1 MSSSLHSNA
10 STHSKRYKLS
20 PASSGRLKHELRWD
34 PPVSDLLHHLR
45 QTATSAFMFGGLL
58 EDLARSPHDELRLW
72 RLAAVYDQDEVV
84 AAAAA
89 RETDG
94 FCLLHGTDSDAVRT
108 LAEQL
113 RSRLAIT
120 RLSGEYEVIAE
131 ALESH
136 ELGCR
141 VIRDHHEHFMTLR
154 AFEHQIQPDGNYR
167 FADEADIP
175 RLKEY
180 AAGYSAERNVPFRC
194 DWRYMC
200 RQGRVLVAEARADSA
215 AAPVPDAEHNASKRR
230 AGRRPI
236 AACLLQGIS
245 FGPYTSCAGVY
256 TFPEYR
262 GQGYAQQL
270 VANFCVLAA
279 AAGYDTCLLVDAT
292 NAPAIAAYSR
302 VGFRI
307 KAAYRDVYLAGG
319 SMRSIPM

>member
-1 MSSSLHSNA
+1 MPPPLHSSA
-10 STHSKRYKLS
+10 SY
-20 PASSGRLKHELRWD
+20 PFNLKHKLRWD
-34 PPVSDLLHHLR
+34 PPIRDLLYHLQ

-58 EDLARSPHDELRLW
+58 EDLLHSPYDKTQLW
-72 RLAAVYDQDEVV
+72 RLAAVYHNGEVV

-94 FCLLHGTDSDAVRT
+94 LCLLHGTDSAAIRM
-108 LAEQL
+108 LAEQF
-113 RSRLAIT
+113 RARLAIR
-120 RLSGEYEVIAE
+120 RLSGEYEVISE
-131 ALESH
+131 ALES
-136 ELGCR
+136 ELLGGY
-141 VIRDHHEHFMTLR
+141 VTRDHHEHFMALR
-154 AFEHQIQPDGNYR
+154 AFEHQIEPDGNYR
-167 FADEADIP
+167 LAVEADIP
-175 RLKEY
+175 HLKEY

-200 RQGRVLVAEARADSA
+200 RQGRVLVAEARTDSVPPPISEADQHRL
-215 AAPVPDAEHNASKRR
+215 AESQTN
-230 AGRRPI
+230 RRPI

-262 GQGYAQQL
+262 SQGYAQQL

-279 AAGYDTCLLVDAT
+279 AAGYDTCLLVDAE

-307 KAAYRDVYLAGG
+307 KGAYRDVYLAGG
-319 SMRSIPM
+319 SMRSMPM